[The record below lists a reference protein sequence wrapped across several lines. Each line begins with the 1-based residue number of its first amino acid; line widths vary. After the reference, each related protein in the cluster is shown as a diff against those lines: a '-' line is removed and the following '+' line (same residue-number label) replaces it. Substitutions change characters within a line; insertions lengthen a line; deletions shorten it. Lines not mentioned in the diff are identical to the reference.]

1 MEISRFMK
9 KKRSSFILLALLCGL
24 LSAPALSG
32 QQYPDGL
39 IDKTVAVVG
48 NEMITISQIEQE
60 VQMMR
65 AQGMSSDRNI
75 RCELLE
81 QMLVT
86 KLFLMQSRIDSIKVN
101 QDMVESE
108 LAKRVAQVK
117 TSLGGEKE
125 VEEYFGKSLY
135 KIRQEWRKNI
145 EEQSLTQ
152 QMQSKVAQAIDEIT
166 PLDVQQM
173 LDTTKKEDLPIV
185 PVKFKLSQIC
195 IYPDR
200 EAANM
205 ACRERLLAL
214 RERII
219 AGESFSMLARLYS
232 KDPGSARK
240 GGELGMASKAIFWP
254 VFSDAAMS
262 LKPGIVS
269 QIVETPDG
277 FHIIQ
282 VIEKKGDMFN
292 ARHILLKPEYTSED
306 REKAFRTLDS
316 LKTEIE
322 NGAVTFSLAAKFYS
336 QDPATRTNG
345 GQMCDPQTGSVYF
358 EIDRLKPQDYEAIRY
373 LPEGGISKPIES
385 LDNEGRNGNTV
396 YKIVRLDQ
404 RVEAH
409 PASYE
414 NDYDLLSNMAKQKK
428 SMEAIEAFI
437 NEKIAATHII
447 IDPLFKDCPFE
458 REGFLAKIRP

>member
-1 MEISRFMK
+1 MK

-101 QDMVESE
+101 QDMVEGE
-108 LAKRVAQVK
+108 LANRVAQVK

-185 PVKFKLSQIC
+185 PVKFRLSQIC

-219 AGESFSMLARLYS
+219 AGESFSRPQRRGVGYGFQSHFLA
-232 KDPGSARK
+232 
-240 GGELGMASKAIFWP
+240 
-254 VFSDAAMS
+254 
-262 LKPGIVS
+262 
-269 QIVETPDG
+269 
-277 FHIIQ
+277 
-282 VIEKKGDMFN
+282 
-292 ARHILLKPEYTSED
+292 
-306 REKAFRTLDS
+306 
-316 LKTEIE
+316 
-322 NGAVTFSLAAKFYS
+322 
-336 QDPATRTNG
+336 
-345 GQMCDPQTGSVYF
+345 
-358 EIDRLKPQDYEAIRY
+358 
-373 LPEGGISKPIES
+373 
-385 LDNEGRNGNTV
+385 
-396 YKIVRLDQ
+396 
-404 RVEAH
+404 
-409 PASYE
+409 
-414 NDYDLLSNMAKQKK
+414 
-428 SMEAIEAFI
+428 
-437 NEKIAATHII
+437 
-447 IDPLFKDCPFE
+447 
-458 REGFLAKIRP
+458 GFLGCGDVPQARYRVPDCGDARWFPYYSSD

>member
-1 MEISRFMK
+1 MK

-108 LAKRVAQVK
+108 LANRVAQVK

-240 GGELGMASKAIFWP
+240 GGELGMASKSIFWP

-306 REKAFRTLDS
+306 REKAFKTLDS

-373 LPEGGISKPIES
+373 LAEGGISKPIES

-396 YKIVRLDQ
+396 YKLIRLDKS
-404 RVEAH
+404 VPAH

-428 SMEAIEAFI
+428 SMEAIDKFI
-437 NEKIAATHII
+437 NEKIASTHII
-447 IDPLFKDCPFE
+447 IDPLFKDCAFE
-458 REGFLAKIRP
+458 REAFHTKIRP